1 MTKEAKAFIMGLLT
15 AGVVFSTTSKIP
27 NKNINKE
34 SNKNEIT
41 IQNEIENNNIVD
53 IAEEELLPIR
63 EHIDELTVLQD
74 GLYDYIQFIHE
85 YYYEEYKDEKIVS
98 KHWIKYENTIS
109 EDANNKLKYYGYKEE
124 QDENGNIIQVKDKE
138 ADSMEELI
146 KDGYKYIRSS
156 LGVKYYNE
164 ETVVSHLFIGYK
176 KVIRDNGK
184 IEIVKSE
191 PTFSIESL
199 LSQGYDYVKPGEI
212 YYSFDKKTGRFIEY
226 QDIPGPL
233 MVEQKKII
241 LL

>member
-41 IQNEIENNNIVD
+41 IQNEIENNNIVA